1 MLQIDKQIKIKDS
14 EIEIL
19 SVRSQG
25 PGGQN
30 VNKVASA
37 IHLRFNIHCA
47 SLPDPV
53 KQRLLALN
61 DYRISRAGIIV
72 IKAQRYRTKE
82 RNLEDAFNR
91 LRTLILSAKQVRRKR
106 VRTSPS
112 KAVKQKR
119 LDAKTRRGKAKQ
131 LRTKVN
137 LNE

>member
-37 IHLRFNIHCA
+37 IHLRFNIH
-47 SLPDPV
+47 SSTLPDLV

-91 LRTLILSAKQVRRKR
+91 LRTLILSAMQVKRKR
-106 VRTSPS
+106 IKTLPT
-112 KAVKQKR
+112 KNMKQKR
-119 LDAKTRRGKAKQ
+119 REDKNRKSKIKR
-131 LRTKVN
+131 LRTKVDMN
-137 LNE
+137 D

>member
-1 MLQIDKQIKIKDS
+1 MLQIDNQIKIKDS
-14 EIEIL
+14 EVEVLAI
-19 SVRSQG
+19 RSQG

-37 IHLRFNIHCA
+37 IHLRFCIHSS

-61 DYRISRAGIIV
+61 DYRVSRAGIIV

-91 LRTLILSAKQVRRKR
+91 LRTLILSAKQVKRKR
-106 VRTSPS
+106 IKTSPTKS
-112 KAVKQKR
+112 MKLKR
-119 LDAKTRRGKAKQ
+119 RENKTRKSKIKR
-131 LRTKVN
+131 LRTKVDMN
-137 LNE
+137 D